1 MVDKREAT
9 SPTRNVL
16 MKGHSRILYS
26 ERFPRRA
33 RAMLFLLELN
43 SGNKKRW
50 EHWKKISLV
59 QKEGDKAGLGMVDLT
74 ELGDRDEGW
83 E

>member
-43 SGNKKRW
+43 SGKKRGGSTGRKSHLYKRR
-50 EHWKKISLV
+50 ETK
-59 QKEGDKAGLGMVDLT
+59 LGWV
-74 ELGDRDEGW
+74 W
-83 E
+83 WI